1 MERGGTRWNGEKPA
15 GTGRDQMERRGTSYG
30 TEGHKMERIETIW
43 NGEGLDRKERNK
55 MERSGTR

>member
-1 MERGGTRWNGEKPA
+1 
-15 GTGRDQMERRGTSYG
+15 MERRGTSYG